1 MSDFEPARHTK
12 MHEGM
17 GRFGHD
23 EPAGDTYYQE
33 SAGTSTYYCILK
45 SSVDIPSYIE
55 QKCISSQCEE
65 ATEVR
70 VDEKATYSYRILMK
84 EISQRYPVV
93 SPKKRDTITRD

>member
-33 SAGTSTYYCILK
+33 LVGISTYYWILK
-45 SSVDIPSYIE
+45 SPVDISCHIQE
-55 QKCISSQCEE
+55 KCISPQCEE
-65 ATEVR
+65 KIEVGSR
-70 VDEKATYSYRILMK
+70 RESD
-84 EISQRYPVV
+84 V
-93 SPKKRDTITRD
+93 SL

>member
-33 SAGTSTYYCILK
+33 SAGTSTYYWILK

-70 VDEKATYSYRILMK
+70 GRRESDVFLQNTNERDFSEIPRSEAKEK
-84 EISQRYPVV
+84 RYHN
-93 SPKKRDTITRD
+93 